1 LAAIENILAAIET
14 FNEGE
19 ETLFALRDDVLIAID
34 ILSDTLDKEKPMTDQ
49 VRWGV
54 LGATARI
61 AGSAV
66 IPAIMASEH
75 AHLAAVASRNLDS
88 AQEVAAASGSP
99 DVRAYGDYDSLIAD
113 PSVDV
118 IYIPLPNNLHLE
130 WAVEALNNGKHV
142 LCEKPLAMNA
152 DEAAEM
158 VETARANGVLLSE
171 AFMYRYQPLMAEV
184 FGRVRAGEI
193 GKVSLVRA
201 SFSFIQNST
210 EDYRR
215 DPSMGGGAL
224 LDVGCYCVHVARQAF
239 GTEPLFAT
247 GTSMMDS
254 ETHVDMTTTAQM
266 EFGESGMALVDCSFA
281 MEFRASYEI
290 VGDQGS
296 FAVAKFFGTDR
307 AEDVRYTLTKGGAP
321 PEIKAVPPAN
331 MYQEEVDAL
340 SRRVRGEEVFLL
352 PAEDGYHNMRA
363 LDAIAASARQGGKV
377 SVGD

>member
-1 LAAIENILAAIET
+1 
-14 FNEGE
+14 
-19 ETLFALRDDVLIAID
+19 
-34 ILSDTLDKEKPMTDQ
+34 MTDQ

-66 IPAIMASEH
+66 IPAIVASEH
-75 AHLAAVASRNLDS
+75 ACLAAVASRSLDS
-88 AQEVAAASGSP
+88 AREVAANSGSP

-113 PSVDV
+113 PTVDV
-118 IYIPLPNNLHLE
+118 IYIPLPNNMHLG

-158 VETARANGVLLSE
+158 VETAEANGVLLSE
-171 AFMYRYQPLMAEV
+171 AFMYRYQPLQEEV

-201 SFSFIQNST
+201 SFSFIQHST

-239 GTEPLFAT
+239 GTEPLTAT
-247 GTSMMDS
+247 GTALMDS
-254 ETHVDMTTTAQM
+254 ETNVDMTTTAQL
-266 EFGESGMALVDCSFA
+266 EFDGGMALLDCSFA

-290 VGDQGS
+290 VGDKGS
-296 FAVAKFFGTDR
+296 FAVAKFFGADR
-307 AEDVRYTLTKGGAP
+307 ADDVRYTLTKTGVP
-321 PEIKAVPPAN
+321 PETKGEPPTNLYVA
-331 MYQEEVDAL
+331 EVDAL
-340 SRRVRGEEVFLL
+340 SRRVHGKDVFLL

-363 LDAIAASARQGGKV
+363 LDAIAASARAGSKV
-377 SVGD
+377 SVGA

>member
-1 LAAIENILAAIET
+1 
-14 FNEGE
+14 
-19 ETLFALRDDVLIAID
+19 
-34 ILSDTLDKEKPMTDQ
+34 MTDQ

-54 LGATARI
+54 IGATARI

-66 IPAIMASEH
+66 IPAIVASEH
-75 AHLAAVASRNLDS
+75 ACLAAVASRSLDS
-88 AQEVAAASGSP
+88 AREVAAGSGAG

-113 PSVDV
+113 PTVDV
-118 IYIPLPNNLHLE
+118 IYIPLPNNLHLG

-152 DEAAEM
+152 NEAAEM
-158 VETARANGVLLSE
+158 VETAQANGVLLSE
-171 AFMYRYQPLMAEV
+171 AFMYRYEPLQTEV

-224 LDVGCYCVHVARQAF
+224 LDVGCYCVHVVRQAF

-247 GTSMMDS
+247 GTSMMDAEAS
-254 ETHVDMTTTAQM
+254 VDMTTTAQM
-266 EFGESGMALVDCSFA
+266 EFDGGMALIDCSFA

-296 FAVAKFFGTDR
+296 FAVAKFFGAER
-307 AEDVRYTLTKGGAP
+307 ADDIRYTLTKGSAAP
-321 PEIKAVPPAN
+321 ETRAVPPTNLYVA
-331 MYQEEVDAL
+331 EVDAM
-340 SRRVRGEEVFLL
+340 SRRVRGEDVFLL
-352 PAEDGYHNMRA
+352 PASDGYYNMRA
-363 LDAIAASARQGGKV
+363 LDAIAASARQGEKV
-377 SVGD
+377 AVGD

>member
-1 LAAIENILAAIET
+1 
-14 FNEGE
+14 
-19 ETLFALRDDVLIAID
+19 
-34 ILSDTLDKEKPMTDQ
+34 MTDQ

-61 AGSAV
+61 AGGAV

-75 AHLAAVASRNLDS
+75 AQLAAVASRSLDS
-88 AQEVAAASGSP
+88 AREVAASSGGA

-113 PSVDV
+113 PTVDV
-118 IYIPLPNNLHLE
+118 IYIPLPNNLHVG

-158 VETARANGVLLSE
+158 VETAQANGVLLSE

-201 SFSFIQNST
+201 SFSFIQHST

-224 LDVGCYCVHVARQAF
+224 LDVGCYCVHIARQAF
-239 GTEPLFAT
+239 GTEPLLAS
-247 GTSMMDS
+247 GTSIMDS
-254 ETHVDMTTTAQM
+254 ETHVDITTTAQM
-266 EFGESGMALVDCSFA
+266 EFDGGMALIDCSFA

-296 FAVAKFFGTDR
+296 FAVAKFFGADR
-307 AEDVRYTLTKGGAP
+307 AEDVRYTLTKHGIAP
-321 PEIKAVPPAN
+321 ETKAMPPAN
-331 MYQEEVDAL
+331 MYVEEVEAL
-340 SRRVRGEEVFLL
+340 SRRVRGEDVFLL
-352 PAEDGYHNMRA
+352 PGADGYHNMRA
-363 LDAIAASARQGGKV
+363 LDAIAASARTGEKV
-377 SVGD
+377 SIGQ

>member
-1 LAAIENILAAIET
+1 
-14 FNEGE
+14 
-19 ETLFALRDDVLIAID
+19 
-34 ILSDTLDKEKPMTDQ
+34 MTDQ

-61 AGSAV
+61 AGGAV
-66 IPAIMASEH
+66 IPAIVASEH
-75 AHLAAVASRNLDS
+75 ACLAAVASRSIDS
-88 AQEVAAASGSP
+88 AREVAAKSGDP
-99 DVRAYGDYDSLIAD
+99 DVHAYGDYDSLIAD
-113 PSVDV
+113 PTVDV
-118 IYIPLPNNLHLE
+118 IYIPLPNNLHLG

-158 VETARANGVLLSE
+158 VETAEANGVLLSE

-193 GKVSLVRA
+193 GKVSLVKA

-247 GTSMMDS
+247 GTSVMDS
-254 ETHVDMTTTAQM
+254 ESSVDMTTTAQM
-266 EFGESGMALVDCSFA
+266 EFGDGGMALLDCSFA

-296 FAVAKFFGTDR
+296 FAVAKLFGADR
-307 AEDVRYTLTKGGAP
+307 TEDVRYTLTKSGLA
-321 PEIKAVPPAN
+321 PEIKSEPPTNLYIA
-331 MYQEEVDAL
+331 EVEAL
-340 SRRVRGEEVFLL
+340 SRRARGEDVFLL
-352 PAEDGYHNMRA
+352 PATDGYHNMRA
-363 LDAIAASARQGGKV
+363 LDAIAESARGSGKV
-377 SVGD
+377 SVGE

>member
-1 LAAIENILAAIET
+1 
-14 FNEGE
+14 
-19 ETLFALRDDVLIAID
+19 
-34 ILSDTLDKEKPMTDQ
+34 MTDQ

-66 IPAIMASEH
+66 IPAIVASQN

-88 AQEVAAASGSP
+88 AREVAAACGRP

-113 PSVDV
+113 SSVDV
-118 IYIPLPNNLHLE
+118 IYIPLPNNLHVG

-152 DEAAEM
+152 DEAQEM
-158 VETARANGVLLSE
+158 VETANANGVLLSE

-184 FGRVRAGEI
+184 FGRVRAGDI
-193 GKVSLVRA
+193 GKVGLVKA

-224 LDVGCYCVHVARQAF
+224 LDVGCYCVHIARQAF
-239 GTEPLFAT
+239 GAEPLFAT
-247 GTSMMDS
+247 GTSVMDAD
-254 ETHVDMTTTAQM
+254 TNVDMTTTAQL
-266 EFGESGMALVDCSFA
+266 EFGGGGMALLDCSFA

-296 FAVAKFFGTDR
+296 FAVAKFFGADR
-307 AEDVRYTLTKGGAP
+307 ADDVRYTLTKSGGP
-321 PEIKAVPPAN
+321 PESRAMPPAN
-331 MYQEEVDAL
+331 MYVQEVEAM
-340 SRRVRGEEVFLL
+340 SRRVRGEDVFLL
-352 PAEDGYHNMRA
+352 PASDGLGNMRA
-363 LDAIAASARQGGKV
+363 LDAIARSAQGGGKV
-377 SVGD
+377 EVGA

>member
-1 LAAIENILAAIET
+1 MAAIET

-239 GTEPLFAT
+239 GTEPLFTT

-254 ETHVDMTTTAQM
+254 ETHVDMTTTAQL
-266 EFGESGMALVDCSFA
+266 EFGEGGMALVDCSFA